1 MMPPDIK
8 GCGAVVFQK
17 DGCLAVKRR
26 TYRRQRRNIRATR
39 QRIARM
45 RTLLE
50 SLGVISSQ
58 TSEIVSSSSPWF
70 LAATVLTGGKKLAWK
85 ELWDVLRWYAHNRG
99 YDGNRAWAANV
110 SLEQEDDTE
119 KVENAELF

>member
-1 MMPPDIK
+1 
-8 GCGAVVFQK
+8 
-17 DGCLAVKRR
+17 
-26 TYRRQRRNIRATR
+26 
-39 QRIARM
+39 M

-58 TSEIVSSSSPWF
+58 TSEIGSSSSPWF